1 MTRPSPERLFLMTTR
16 MKGLPVAVLHDFSK
30 GRATMKAR
38 LAGLLNVVDLGG
50 PDLTRTETV
59 TILNDLAFFAPS
71 RLSDPRLSWTE
82 IDDSRAR
89 VTFTLGTNLVSADLI
104 FNAAEEL
111 VDFVSDD
118 RGMLGK
124 DGTLR
129 ILRWTTPMRAYRDVG
144 GSHLASE
151 GGAIWHRPEGP
162 FTYGRMRLTGY
173 EAK

>member
-89 VTFTLGTNLVSADLI
+89 VTFTLGTNVVSADLI
-104 FNAAEEL
+104 FNAAGE
-111 VDFVSDD
+111 
-118 RGMLGK
+118 LGK
-124 DGTLR
+124 GRHPPHPAVDDPHAGLPR
-129 ILRWTTPMRAYRDVG
+129 CRR
-144 GSHLASE
+144 LASCQR
-151 GGAIWHRPEGP
+151 G
-162 FTYGRMRLTGY
+162 
-173 EAK
+173 

>member
-1 MTRPSPERLFLMTTR
+1 
-16 MKGLPVAVLHDFSK
+16 MKV
-30 GRATMKAR
+30 R

-59 TILNDLAFFAPS
+59 TVLNDLAFFAPS

-89 VTFTLGTNLVSADLI
+89 VTFTLGTNSVSADLV
-104 FNAAEEL
+104 FDAAGEL

-118 RGMLGK
+118 RAMLEK

-129 ILRWTTPMRAYRDVG
+129 ILRWTTLIRAYRDFAG
-144 GSHLASE
+144 WHLASE
-151 GGAIWHRPEGP
+151 GEAIWHLP
-162 FTYGRMRLTGY
+162 
-173 EAK
+173 